1 MGIADTT
8 LNSIGTF
15 ATTQVDSADSALK
28 TLLNGLDPDPAKM
41 TTAVLFK
48 IQVAMANY
56 TTCCTIMSA
65 IIKEMSDALKSVAN
79 KIS

>member
-15 ATTQVDSADSALK
+15 ATTQVNAADTTLK

-41 TTAVLFK
+41 TTAVLFQ

>member
-15 ATTQVDSADSALK
+15 ASSQVDTADSALK

-48 IQVAMANY
+48 IQIAMANY

-65 IIKEMSDALKSVAN
+65 IIKEVSDSLKGVAS
-79 KIS
+79 KIT